1 MRPTDPLQL
10 TPAAA
15 GIAFIVVKKMTNKP
29 KPVAY
34 GGGGHGKPPGYRAQ
48 TGGFNPMAAM
58 GGFAGGSAPSFGGGG
73 GGGAAA
79 SFYGAAPGSRDIGGG
94 GFGAPAGPDHNT
106 IVRTLHQCIQEQRI
120 GFFYQDPR
128 AVDAIAQR
136 IAASGA
142 ISEISQEWRLTPD
155 IAVDLCKLAL
165 FDIVVLCDDSAAMRG
180 EQGGERIND
189 LRA

>member
-1 MRPTDPLQL
+1 
-10 TPAAA
+10 
-15 GIAFIVVKKMTNKP
+15 MTANKP
-29 KPVAY
+29 KPNMVQY
-34 GGGGHGKPPGYRAQ
+34 GQKPPGYHRDAP
-48 TGGFNPMAAM
+48 GGFGGG
-58 GGFAGGSAPSFGGGG
+58 GGFGAPGGFGGAPSFGGGG
-73 GGGAAA
+73 GGAAA
-79 SFYGAAPGSRDIGGG
+79 SYFGGGGGSRDIGGG
-94 GFGAPAGPDHNT
+94 GYGAPAGPDHQT
-106 IVRTLHQCIQEQRI
+106 ILRTLNNCIQEQHI

-142 ISEISQEWRLTPD
+142 IEDISQEWRLTPD